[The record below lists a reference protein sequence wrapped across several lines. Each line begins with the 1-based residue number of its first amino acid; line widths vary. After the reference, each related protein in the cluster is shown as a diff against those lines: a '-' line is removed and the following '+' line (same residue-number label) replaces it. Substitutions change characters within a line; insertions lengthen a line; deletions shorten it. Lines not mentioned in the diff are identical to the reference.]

1 MTTKELRKLHRAELL
16 QLLLDQVQENEQLKS
31 QVNTMTTQLDQQRI
45 TCEKAGSIAE
55 AALALSNV
63 FQDADQAARKY
74 ILEVEE
80 LTARQ
85 EHELREKADQA
96 RRQAD
101 KLVSDAVDAAAVV
114 REEADAY
121 LAEAKA
127 KAEKLLENARAE
139 ADAYWDNV
147 NSQVHTLLECQDM
160 LKSIVHSAG
169 KNKAL

>member
-1 MTTKELRKLHRAELL
+1 MTSKELRKLHRAELL

-31 QVNTMTTQLDQQRI
+31 QVNAMMTQLNQQRI

-55 AALALSNV
+55 AALALSNI

-74 ILEVEE
+74 IQEVEE

-85 EHELREKADQA
+85 EQELRKKADQA
-96 RRQAD
+96 RKQAD
-101 KLVSDAVDAAAVV
+101 KLVLDAVDAAAVV

-139 ADAYWDNV
+139 ADAYWDKV
-147 NSQVHTLLECQDM
+147 NGQVYTLLEGQDM

-169 KNKAL
+169 KNNAL